1 MVLSE
6 KSPSQIKDADFIF
19 ENESTRVVAV
29 RNSPKI
35 ELAGLTVG
43 PFEEG
48 NEYDV
53 RFWVARELE
62 KAGIIRSR
70 EETLTASRLYKI
82 QWTERIQSVSNLSSL
97 PEDFYPRLRRLIG
110 RLKRSSRSSPEKMR
124 EYEYVQKLSKD
135 IVGCRLKKVISLAS
149 TPGQRGQILRNLT
162 VEELELYE
170 KLDKIIGEWR
180 AGII

>member
-6 KSPSQIKDADFIF
+6 KLPSQIKYADFAF
-19 ENESTRVVAV
+19 VNEPTKVVAV
-29 RNSPKI
+29 RNSATI

-62 KAGIIRSR
+62 KAGIVRSR

-97 PEDFYPRLRRLIG
+97 PEDFYPRLRRLIE
-110 RLKRSSRSSPEKMR
+110 RLKRSSRSGPENMR
-124 EYEYVQKLSKD
+124 EFEYVQKLSKD
-135 IVGCRLKKVISLAS
+135 IVGCRLKKIISLAS
-149 TPGQRGQILRNLT
+149 TPGPKGQILRNLT

-170 KLDKIIGEWR
+170 RLDKMIGSWR
-180 AGII
+180 ADII

>member
-1 MVLSE
+1 MSE
-6 KSPSQIKDADFIF
+6 KSPSHIKDADFTF
-19 ENESTRVVAV
+19 ENRSARVIAV

-62 KAGIIRSR
+62 KVGIVRRR
-70 EETLTASRLYKI
+70 EETLTPSRLYKI

-97 PEDFYPRLRRLIG
+97 PEDFYPRLRRLIEG
-110 RLKRSSRSSPEKMR
+110 LKRSSRSSPEKMR
-124 EYEYVQKLSKD
+124 EYEYALKLSKD
-135 IVGCRLKKVISLAS
+135 IVGCRLKKIVSLAS
-149 TPGQRGQILRNLT
+149 TPGQKGQILRNLT

-170 KLDKIIGEWR
+170 RLDKTIGGWR
-180 AGII
+180 VEIL